1 MGLQVQR
8 LVLEL
13 REPTRRRMYIDSR
26 LPTHQFG
33 DTGVEVEGVSNKL
46 CFSSNNEKSIS

>member
-1 MGLQVQR
+1 MGLEVQR
-8 LVLEL
+8 LVQEL
-13 REPTRRRMYIDSR
+13 CEPTQRRVYIDSR

-33 DTGVEVEGVSNKL
+33 NTGVQAEGVSNKL

>member
-8 LVLEL
+8 LVPEL

-26 LPTHQFG
+26 LPIHQFG
-33 DTGVEVEGVSNKL
+33 NTGMEVEGVLNKL
-46 CFSSNNEKSIS
+46 CFSSNND